1 LLTSKAFPKSRYD
14 IIRNKKQKGEN
25 MYCSSDHVIVDHD
38 EDPSCNCYSCDVN
51 LRFHFSYPR
60 LTEKQIETVIKNDR
74 DKVHDWLMLPNAKK
88 LLFKVCDTDPSHPLW
103 IANKQTEKKRK
114 KRKTKK
120 RKKRKTKKTRKKK
133 L

>member
-1 LLTSKAFPKSRYD
+1 
-14 IIRNKKQKGEN
+14 
-25 MYCSSDHVIVDHD
+25 MYCSSDHIIADHD
-38 EDPSCNCYSCDVN
+38 EDPNCNCYVCDTN